1 MKLITIVLSFAVPAT
16 MMAQEQPQRPGRFQ
30 RQAAAEAPMTR
41 TNPPGAASGG
51 TNTPAGEKI
60 DETPVV
66 THHEITVHG
75 KTLKYTATVA
85 QMPIL
90 SSEGETE
97 AHFFYV
103 AYTLD
108 DGTNNPAKRPL
119 SFLFNGGPGSP
130 TIWLHMLAL
139 GPKRSKLLDDGSMPE
154 PPFTLVDNDDTILE
168 HTDLVFIDAIGTG
181 YSRAKTPEL
190 ARRFNGVQGDLA
202 AFGEFFR
209 MYLTRNNRF
218 VSPLYIIGESY
229 GTFRAA
235 GLAGNLIEQGIAFN
249 GIALIST
256 VLNFETLRP
265 GLNNGLG
272 YALNI
277 PTYAADAWFHKKLPA
292 DLQKKSLTSV
302 LKEVEAWSMGAYLA
316 ALNKGDDL
324 PAAERADVVAKLA
337 RYTGLESRYVD
348 ESNLRYGVPQFTR
361 QLLRDQKL
369 TIGRLDGR
377 LTGPSPLNAG
387 EFAEFDPAG
396 TLPEPPVV
404 ATFMNYIRQDLHY
417 KVDMRYYLSGGIQQW
432 DWGQPNSYA
441 DTGTLLRNAF
451 TKNPHLKVLVCAGY
465 YDLATPYFEAEYAL
479 NHISLHPEMR
489 KHVQW
494 AFYESGHM
502 MYLNRPTHDKLNRDL
517 SEFIT
522 GTSPAP

>member
-1 MKLITIVLSFAVPAT
+1 MKTIIILLLLALPA
-16 MMAQEQPQRPGRFQ
+16 MAQEQPQRGSRFQ
-30 RQAAAEAPMTR
+30 NRATPSEAPTTR
-41 TNPPGAASGG
+41 TNPPGMAAGG
-51 TNTPAGEKI
+51 TNSAAGEKI
-60 DETPVV
+60 DETPSI

-85 QMPIL
+85 QMPIM
-90 SSEGETE
+90 SADGETE

-108 DGTNNPAKRPL
+108 DATNNLAKRPL

-130 TIWLHMLAL
+130 TVWLHMLAL
-139 GPKRSKLLDDGSMPE
+139 GPKRSKLLDDGNMPP
-154 PPFTLVDNDDTILE
+154 PPFALVDNEDTILE

-181 YSRAKTPEL
+181 YSRAKTPDL

-218 VSPLYIIGESY
+218 VSPLFIIGESY

-235 GLAGNLIEQGIAFN
+235 GLAGNLIDQGIAFN
-249 GIALIST
+249 GIVLVST

-272 YALNI
+272 YALNL
-277 PTYAADAWFHKKLPA
+277 PTYAADAWFHKKLPP
-292 DLQKKSLTSV
+292 DLQKKPLPAV
-302 LKEVEAWSMGAYLA
+302 LKEVESWAMGGYLA
-316 ALNKGDDL
+316 ALNHGDEIS
-324 PAAERADVVAKLA
+324 ASERADTVAKLS
-337 RYTGLESRYVD
+337 RYTGLDARYVD
-348 ESNLRYGVPQFTR
+348 DSNLRYGVPQFTR
-361 QLLRDQKL
+361 QLLRDQKV

-377 LTGPSPLNAG
+377 LIGPSPLNAG
-387 EFAEFDPAG
+387 EFADFDPAG

-404 ATFMNYIRQDLHY
+404 ATFMNYVRADLHY
-417 KVDMRYYLSGGIQQW
+417 KVDMRYNMSGGIQSW

-441 DTGTLLRNAF
+441 DTGTSLRNAF
-451 TKNPHLKVLVCAGY
+451 AKNPHLKVLVCAGY
-465 YDLATPYFEAEYAL
+465 YDLATPYFEAQYAL
-479 NHISLHPEMR
+479 NHISLHPEMQKR
-489 KHVQW
+489 VQW

-502 MYLNRPTHDKLNRDL
+502 MYLNRPTHDKLYRDL
-517 SEFIT
+517 SDFIT
-522 GTSPAP
+522 GSTPAP

>member
-1 MKLITIVLSFAVPAT
+1 MKIILLVLLLAVPA
-16 MMAQEQPQRPGRFQ
+16 MAQEQPQQRGSRFQ
-30 RQAAAEAPMTR
+30 NRVTPPDQSTR
-41 TNPPGAASGG
+41 TNPPGAGSGG
-51 TNTPAGEKI
+51 TNYAAGEKI
-60 DETPVV
+60 DETPYV

-103 AYTLD
+103 SYTLD
-108 DGTNNPAKRPL
+108 DGTNNLAKRPL

-139 GPKRSKLLDDGSMPE
+139 GPKRSKLLDDGGMPP
-154 PPFTLVDNDDTILE
+154 PPFTLIDNDDTILE

-190 ARRFNGVQGDLA
+190 ARRFNGVQGDLQS
-202 AFGEFFR
+202 FGEFVR

-249 GIALIST
+249 GIVLVST

-272 YALNI
+272 YALNL

-292 DLQKKSLTSV
+292 DLQKKPLPAV
-302 LKEVEAWSMGAYLA
+302 LKEVEAWSMSGYLA
-316 ALNKGDDL
+316 ALNHGDNL
-324 PAAERADVVAKLA
+324 PAAERADAVTKLA
-337 RYTGLESRYVD
+337 RYTGLDTRYVD
-348 ESNLRYGVPQFTR
+348 DR
-361 QLLRDQKL
+361 
-369 TIGRLDGR
+369 
-377 LTGPSPLNAG
+377 
-387 EFAEFDPAG
+387 
-396 TLPEPPVV
+396 
-404 ATFMNYIRQDLHY
+404 
-417 KVDMRYYLSGGIQQW
+417 
-432 DWGQPNSYA
+432 
-441 DTGTLLRNAF
+441 
-451 TKNPHLKVLVCAGY
+451 
-465 YDLATPYFEAEYAL
+465 
-479 NHISLHPEMR
+479 
-489 KHVQW
+489 
-494 AFYESGHM
+494 
-502 MYLNRPTHDKLNRDL
+502 
-517 SEFIT
+517 
-522 GTSPAP
+522 